1 MSTAQM
7 KHSLVLRLSAVL
19 AFGLAAGASFGYD
32 PGDYSTWMQLK
43 GTSARYTG
51 SVWYDP
57 ADETQTGV
65 PAEADKCY
73 YVAAGKTANSEDA
86 TDAFP
91 GVMAVAGSLTLS
103 RYGTTHTL
111 NDLTLLDGSTLKT
124 SANVTHKGRVTVEG
138 TVRYNTA
145 TYSGRTWSI
154 NADFYGEDDAVL
166 NMGNTKDIDGKCADT
181 VSIGGTW
188 SNYAGTLNFTK
199 GTYFSL
205 ANAVS
210 PFGGTMV
217 IQSNAWVNAA
227 KTSGT
232 FEVGGLRLEKGGV
245 LMFGTSGGATV
256 QYVISK
262 RMEIVGG
269 ATLDVAM
276 PANSDHL
283 DLFKLTG
290 EAAQNPPD
298 VSSVTVGFV
307 NQQGKLA
314 SDPHFVIV
322 DNGDDTKTVRI
333 AWTETV
339 IRGTRYVF
347 NPTTTPVPNSFRI
360 CSDAILELGKKSG
373 AYDIGSLAFE
383 DGAELCAP
391 SANYDCAYFNVSTA
405 ISFGET
411 FKISGMG
418 ISTNGYR
425 IARLT
430 GEAAA
435 NAPDVSSVQ
444 VEILDKA
451 GELPRNPYLAIVD
464 NGDGTK
470 DVRVVWDLI
479 EIMKK
484 ANGYDTNNNKNKA
497 FLTDTPEDYWVRGVI
512 PPVDFEGDV
521 YAAETITFY
530 NYGTDQRTGTTVTIA
545 DGKSLYQDNDT
556 LYLKAVHFAG
566 SGNLSTIN
574 AHNVPHTLYSPIVLH
589 GGAVSFGGWGN
600 RWLVVHGKISGTGTL
615 SMSHGTGNTI
625 GARVFGD
632 DSLFE
637 GSYVLN
643 GKVDFRDVEERP
655 EFYLEL
661 GEGFGFGGDFTGAAE
676 DAWKSVA
683 FKTYPWVLF
692 SSDVTVTNSTR
703 GVLVQGGA
711 TFEVASGKTLTFT
724 EGMTYGGKLVKR
736 GAGALVLGNET
747 TKFLAGTV
755 QSDEPVEGTN
765 VLIVAEG
772 TLEIAGTNAVNG
784 LAVSFAE
791 GTSLVVNPCASDDL
805 RENGAVN
812 VRWATPFATTAAGGK
827 IPVVFKAV
835 DDLPVEGSS
844 VAICTVTADAA
855 EGLAFDIPA
864 KTQHRTVAT
873 AWRPNADGT
882 KTLVADIGPKPGLLL
897 IVR

>member
-1 MSTAQM
+1 MNTLQK
-7 KHSLVLRLSAVL
+7 KHSLVLRLTAVL

-43 GTSARYTG
+43 GTSVRYTG

-57 ADETQTGV
+57 ADATQTGV
-65 PAEADKCY
+65 PAVADKCY
-73 YVAAGKTANSEDA
+73 YVAAEKTVNSEDA
-86 TDAFP
+86 NDEFP
-91 GVMAVAGSLTLS
+91 GVMAVAGWLNLS
-103 RYGTTHTL
+103 KFSTTHTL

-124 SANVTHKGRVTVEG
+124 TANVTHKGKVTVKG
-138 TVRYNTA
+138 TVRYDTT
-145 TYSGRTWSI
+145 TYSARTWYI
-154 NADFYGEDDAVL
+154 NADFYGADDAVL
-166 NMGNTKDIDGKCADT
+166 NMGNAKDIGGKCADT

-217 IQSNAWVNAA
+217 VQSNAWVKAA

-232 FEVGGLRLEKGGV
+232 FEVGGLRFENGGV
-245 LMFGTSGGATV
+245 LMFGGATV

-262 RMEIVGG
+262 KMEIVGG

-322 DNGDDTKTVRI
+322 DNGDGTKTVRI

-373 AYDIGSLAFE
+373 AYDVESLAFE

-411 FKISGMG
+411 FKISGLG

-444 VEILDKA
+444 VELLDKA
-451 GELPRNPYLAIVD
+451 GELPRNPRLEIVD

-470 DVRVVWDLI
+470 DVRLAYDPI
-479 EIMKK
+479 KIMIK
-484 ANGYDTNNNKNKA
+484 NNSYNLSCWTA
-497 FLTDTPEDYWVRGVI
+497 GATDCWLDQEVPGTDYA
-512 PPVDFEGDV
+512 GDV
-521 YAAETITFY
+521 YTKSIMYF
-530 NYGTDQRTGTTVTIA
+530 
-545 DGKSLYQDNDT
+545 SLYSNMIYNDLT
-556 LYLKAVHFAG
+556 LTVHGTALHADSYGLTLKQINFVGTCDLDTCHGGSAQTHIVYAPIRLHDANLTLKGNSSSDRWGRVEGAIDG
-566 SGNLSTIN
+566 SGSITI
-574 AHNVPHTLYSPIVLH
+574 YS
-589 GGAVSFGGWGN
+589 
-600 RWLVVHGKISGTGTL
+600 SGTGTWKVN
-615 SMSHGTGNTI
+615 SDMTGFT
-625 GARVFGD
+625 GD
-632 DSLFE
+632 VRYS
-637 GSYVLN
+637 GNN
-643 GKVDFRDVEERP
+643 GEVEERP
-655 EFYLEL
+655 GRYVEFM
-661 GEGFGFGGDFTGAAE
+661 GKSPFGGDYEGAEPWKAVQFTGM
-676 DAWKSVA
+676 
-683 FKTYPWVLF
+683 PWVYV
-692 SSDVTVTNSTR
+692 SGTVGMTNVQR
-703 GVLVQGGA
+703 G
-711 TFEVASGKTLTFT
+711 TFVSGHVNLEVAAGKSLTLGGLST
-724 EGMTYGGKLVKR
+724 TYGGTLMKR
-736 GAGALVLGNET
+736 GAGALVLASEA
-747 TKFLAGTV
+747 KFAAAGV
-755 QSDEPVEGTN
+755 QQDTPIADTN
-765 VLIVAEG
+765 NLVIAAG
-772 TLEIAGTNAVNG
+772 TLEVAAVDAVNG
-784 LAVSFAE
+784 LAVSFGPEA
-791 GTSLVVNPCASDDL
+791 SLVVNVGAAGDL
-805 RENGAVN
+805 KTYGARN
-812 VRWATPFATTAAGGK
+812 VKWETPFAAEAA
-827 IPVVFKAV
+827 IPVAFTGEMAA
-835 DDLPVEGSS
+835 DSDTF
-844 VAICTVTADAA
+844 AICTISETAAVPTFTVPAKYAHRKVTALGWRTNDD
-855 EGLAFDIPA
+855 GS
-864 KTQHRTVAT
+864 KTYEVALEKQ
-873 AWRPNADGT
+873 G
-882 KTLVADIGPKPGLLL
+882 ILL